1 MHHSL
6 RFYSRHRELFLRYYI
21 WQAKWTAIPIIG
33 GLVRGVANLYG
44 NRLHRAYVLTTAEA
58 QQIVGSAAGLALG
71 PCDCRRVFRNCDGP
85 IDAEIMLGL
94 SRNVFAAER
103 PNDYREITS
112 DEAKEI
118 LRQCHEKG
126 LIHTIVKCREDFYAI
141 CNCCPCCCVPL
152 RLSKRYGIGNALA
165 KSDNIVQSFQERQA
179 T

>member
-1 MHHSL
+1 
-6 RFYSRHRELFLRYYI
+6 
-21 WQAKWTAIPIIG
+21 
-33 GLVRGVANLYG
+33 
-44 NRLHRAYVLTTAEA
+44 
-58 QQIVGSAAGLALG
+58 
-71 PCDCRRVFRNCDGP
+71 VFRNCDGP
-85 IDAEIMLGL
+85 IEVEIMLGL

-103 PNDYREITS
+103 PKDYREITS
-112 DEAKEI
+112 DEAREI
-118 LRQCHEKG
+118 LRGCHDKG